1 MTELFIDGVS
11 VVLPAAVEIQ
21 VKRENP
27 FFTKNGEYTY
37 DIELALTN
45 AVNARL
51 YNHLHR
57 LNSIKEVKTKRRAV
71 LIADNRVFC
80 DGTEVITGWTE
91 KSVSIQIA
99 SGNSELNYFIGS
111 DKLVSSLD
119 MGSAPM
125 PSAGR
130 KNRLLDKMY
139 PEVEY
144 NLPPVLAGETMIN
157 PFEIGRAHV

>member
-57 LNSIKEVKTKRRAV
+57 LNSIKEVKTKHTVVRYQYSPPFG
-71 LIADNRVFC
+71 L
-80 DGTEVITGWTE
+80 
-91 KSVSIQIA
+91 
-99 SGNSELNYFIGS
+99 YFLYGV
-111 DKLVSSLD
+111 K
-119 MGSAPM
+119 PM
-125 PSAGR
+125 
-130 KNRLLDKMY
+130 
-139 PEVEY
+139 
-144 NLPPVLAGETMIN
+144 
-157 PFEIGRAHV
+157 